1 MVDRPNHR
9 YREIHNNDLRPTRK
23 KPTRHI
29 SLDIGIIN
37 IYFIS
42 NYAICLSFSNT
53 SIGLVPFDKHE
64 LLSALYF
71 CPIST
76 DKFHASIVLTI
87 KS

>member
-9 YREIHNNDLRPTRK
+9 YREIHNTDLRPKRK

-29 SLDIGIIN
+29 SLDIGIIY
-37 IYFIS
+37 IYLIS

-53 SIGLVPFDKHE
+53 SIGLVSFDKHE
-64 LLSALYF
+64 LLSAIYF